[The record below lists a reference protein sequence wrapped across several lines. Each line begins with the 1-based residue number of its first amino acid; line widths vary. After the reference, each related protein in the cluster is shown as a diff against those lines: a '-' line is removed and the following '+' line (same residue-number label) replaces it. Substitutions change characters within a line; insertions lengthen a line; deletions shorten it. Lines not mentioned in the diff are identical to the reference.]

1 MIHFQIPRNS
11 PTLYK
16 SIKCTHTDQTSS
28 PIISNSLSHY
38 LADIKQRIDHQEH
51 DWDVFKRYTNPYEYI
66 HTNIPGKRKSICK
79 LKPLSRS
86 YFKMIELVQFF
97 RLLDVPKPINSTNNV
112 VKGFKSFHLAE
123 GPGGFIEALAHMR
136 NCKSD
141 EYIGM
146 TIIDNIPDPNIPAW
160 KKSQHFLRENPNV
173 KIETGIDQT
182 GDILSPA
189 NFKYCREKYGG
200 QMDIITGDGG
210 FDFSVDFNN
219 QEQHIAKLLFG
230 QIVYALCMQKHGG
243 SFILKIFDCFMQ
255 HTLDALAILS
265 AFYEKVFITKPQT
278 SRYANSE
285 KYLVCKGFLF
295 NETMMIDVVP
305 VLDKAFNQMVN
316 LDEWS
321 NRNNGFGQ
329 DLSDINVL
337 RFLSVPLSIS
347 FTSRLEEFNA
357 IFGQQQ
363 IENIY
368 YTLALI
374 ENKHKQERI
383 DALIKA
389 NSQKCVNWCIK
400 HNVIYFPL
408 VAPIVSSHTTQGS
421 HYGSGHN
428 NNAFI
433 HFTRFPS
440 STEPKI
446 ASTEPVFKTT
456 IQITNPIFNT
466 TDQPEVNHFT

>member
-97 RLLDVPKPINSTNNV
+97 RLLDVPKPVINTPNNV

-136 NCKSD
+136 NCISD

-146 TIIDNIPDPNIPAW
+146 TIIDTIPDPNIPAW

-189 NFKYCREKYGG
+189 NFKYCREKYAG

-210 FDFSVDFNN
+210 FDFSVDFNS

-230 QIVYALCMQKHGG
+230 QIVYALCMQKQRG

-285 KYLVCKGFLF
+285 KYVVCKGFLF
-295 NETMMIDVVP
+295 SEMMMLDIIP
-305 VLDKAFNQMVN
+305 VLDNAFNKMVN
-316 LDEWS
+316 FDEWS
-321 NRNNGFGQ
+321 NRNNGFDKDLYGK
-329 DLSDINVL
+329 DLSNINVL

-347 FTSRLEEFNA
+347 FTSRIEEYNA

-374 ENKHKQERI
+374 EHKHKQEKI
-383 DALIKA
+383 DTLIKS

-400 HNVIYFPL
+400 HNISYFPL
-408 VAPIVSSHTTQGS
+408 AAPVVAPSNH
-421 HYGSGHN
+421 

-433 HFTRFPS
+433 NFAKSPAIVS
-440 STEPKI
+440 
-446 ASTEPVFKTT
+446 
-456 IQITNPIFNT
+456 ITQNNVEI
-466 TDQPEVNHFT
+466 NHFM

>member
-97 RLLDVPKPINSTNNV
+97 RLLDVPKPVINTPNNV

-136 NCKSD
+136 NCISD

-146 TIIDNIPDPNIPAW
+146 TIIDTIPDPNIPAW

-189 NFKYCREKYGG
+189 NFKYCREKYAG

-210 FDFSVDFNN
+210 FDFSVDFNS

-230 QIVYALCMQKHGG
+230 QIVYALCMQKQRG

-285 KYLVCKGFLF
+285 KYVVCKGFLF
-295 NETMMIDVVP
+295 SEMMMLDIIP
-305 VLDKAFNQMVN
+305 VLDNAFNKMVN
-316 LDEWS
+316 FDEWS
-321 NRNNGFGQ
+321 NRNNGFDKDLYGK
-329 DLSDINVL
+329 DLSNINVL

-347 FTSRLEEFNA
+347 FTSRIEEYNA

-374 ENKHKQERI
+374 EHKHKQEKI
-383 DALIKA
+383 DTLIKS

-400 HNVIYFPL
+400 HNISYFPL
-408 VAPIVSSHTTQGS
+408 VAPVVAPSNH
-421 HYGSGHN
+421 

-433 HFTRFPS
+433 NFAKSPAT
-440 STEPKI
+440 
-446 ASTEPVFKTT
+446 VT
-456 IQITNPIFNT
+456 ITQNNVEI
-466 TDQPEVNHFT
+466 NHFM